1 MRDKVRMGVVGTSWW
16 ADAMY
21 LPAISRHPLA
31 DVRAVVGG
39 SRREHTREFASQWS
53 IPGAY
58 DTLDEMLDSEQ
69 LDALLVLTPNKNHYP
84 SVMAGLERG
93 LHILCEKPLGL
104 SAREARQMTEAAE
117 RAGVT
122 TMTSFT
128 YRFMPANRYLK
139 ALVDEGYIGKP
150 YHLNLRYYS
159 GFGRSGAYMWRFD
172 PGESGGGISG
182 DLASHWGDHAR
193 WLFGEIEA
201 VTAVFSRI
209 VPRAPRP
216 DGTPFEAGE
225 DAAMLLLEFEN
236 GARGDIHVTS
246 LAYEPGPFG
255 HRHEMDLHGSAGT
268 LRLLN
273 DWLTVQRVD
282 GSREGDPATREL
294 PIPDEYFG
302 GARRATVHETYKDV
316 FREQESMARL
326 FVSAIARGE
335 KAAPDFS
342 DGLAVQRLL
351 EAASRS
357 AGQGR
362 RVPIADIVADGG

>member
-1 MRDKVRMGVVGTSWW
+1 
-16 ADAMY
+16 
-21 LPAISRHPLA
+21 
-31 DVRAVVGG
+31 
-39 SRREHTREFASQWS
+39 
-53 IPGAY
+53 
-58 DTLDEMLDSEQ
+58 
-69 LDALLVLTPNKNHYP
+69 
-84 SVMAGLERG
+84 
-93 LHILCEKPLGL
+93 
-104 SAREARQMTEAAE
+104 MTEAAE

-139 ALVDEGYIGKP
+139 ALVEEGYIGRP

-159 GFGRSGAYMWRFD
+159 GYGRSGAYAWRFD
-172 PGESGGGISG
+172 VGESGGGVSG

-209 VPRAPRP
+209 VPRGPRP
-216 DGTPFEAGE
+216 DGAPFEVGE

-236 GARGDIHVTS
+236 GARGSIHVSS

-255 HRHEMDLHGSAGT
+255 HRHEFDLHGSAGT

-273 DWLTVQRVD
+273 DWMTIQRVD
-282 GSREGDPATREL
+282 GSQEGEPATHEL
-294 PIPDEYFG
+294 PIPEECFG
-302 GARRATVHETYKDV
+302 GARRDRVHDTYRDV
-316 FREQESMARL
+316 FREQDTMTRA

-335 KAAPDFS
+335 KTSPDFA

-351 EAASRS
+351 DAASQS
-357 AGQGR
+357 AKEGR
-362 RVPIADIVADGG
+362 RVTIAEIVADGG